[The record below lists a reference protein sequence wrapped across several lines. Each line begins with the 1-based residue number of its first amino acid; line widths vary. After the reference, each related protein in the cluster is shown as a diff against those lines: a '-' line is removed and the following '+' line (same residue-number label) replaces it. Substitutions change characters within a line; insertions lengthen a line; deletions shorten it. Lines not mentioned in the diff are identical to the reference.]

1 MWRTPLAIRQRIQER
16 SGSILVIATS
26 PVVWVVSTKLCNILE
41 GHQRDS
47 AIHLITLLMESGC
60 RVSMNLGIIEHLE
73 SLPSTKEISGQHIKG
88 EWTSLDLLP
97 LNLTDAT
104 HLPLAVGVN
113 DRV

>member
-26 PVVWVVSTKLCNILE
+26 PVVWVVSTKLCTILE

-47 AIHLITLLMESGC
+47 AIHLITLLMESGIG
-60 RVSMNLGIIEHLE
+60 VPMNLGIVEGSKSLE
-73 SLPSTKEISGQHIKG
+73 SK
-88 EWTSLDLLP
+88 TSEVNGLP
-97 LNLTDAT
+97 LISFPSNLTDTT
-104 HLPLAVGVN
+104 HLPLTVGVN